1 MHCVKLL
8 GQHLMARDFGR
19 HVAEDQVR
27 IAILNGYTALGIPV
41 TKAVG

>member
-8 GQHLMARDFGR
+8 GQWLMARDFNR
-19 HVAEDQVR
+19 QVAEVQVR